1 MSDVN
6 SFEAIMASTFPGEEA
21 QAFSPDDGPRVNV
34 FEDIVGNLI
43 TGNTVGLGEL
53 MTAAE
58 SSAAAV
64 EQLKKAHPY
73 IASDTALYRVG
84 LALEEAYLSRH
95 LLVDESLAPNS
106 DAYTSAV
113 AEHNMT
119 IKRRNLFRRVC
130 NNISTEIK
138 FNRDPEVRFELFDI
152 TVVNTTQEIL
162 EEERFKE
169 ITPDT
174 AAELIELTEH
184 IGMLC
189 KHGVSQ
195 HFQTV

>member
-1 MSDVN
+1 
-6 SFEAIMASTFPGEEA
+6 MASTFPGEEA
-21 QAFSPDDGPRVNV
+21 RAFRPDNGPRVNI
-34 FEDIVGNLI
+34 FDDIVGNLI
-43 TGNTVGLGEL
+43 TGNTVELGEL

-58 SSAAAV
+58 SSATAAK
-64 EQLKKAHPY
+64 QLKKAHPY
-73 IASDTALYRVG
+73 IAPDTALYRVG

-95 LLVDESLAPNS
+95 LLVDDSLAPNS
-106 DAYTSAV
+106 DAYTEAV

-119 IKRRNLFRRVC
+119 IKRHNLFRRVC

-169 ITPDT
+169 ITPDI
-174 AAELIELTEH
+174 AVELIELTEH

-195 HFQTV
+195 HFQIV